1 MNKKTLGLLAA
12 VCLGAA
18 TGCGAKGTYVG
29 LGYTASFTATQATV
43 NVAVAAFD
51 NAGKIVNARLDV
63 VQIPLAVSEVTKD
76 DVTTKVAGIDT
87 TKNPDLLS
95 KVELGLDY
103 GMLGTSS
110 KNGIGKEVYEQ
121 IEAFAKWTVG
131 KTVDEVVAGTP
142 GAGHGV
148 AVNEELATSVTITVD
163 DFEAAL
169 KDAFENKVAAK
180 ASAANAGVGIFVE
193 MYGANELTTYIA
205 GAVTDKK
212 GVVEAAQLDNVVF
225 PLTTKEETK
234 DGVTSTVA
242 ALADSKYVVN
252 GEIISKKK
260 LGTGY
265 GMAGKVDGD
274 GDGVKLEWNEQAA
287 AIENYVVGKD
297 AAAISAMTYTDGKNA
312 DLVAVDATIKTESIM
327 KAVAEAVSY
336 STKDV
341 ITAKPNA

>member
-12 VCLGAA
+12 VCLGTA

-29 LGYTASFTATQATV
+29 LGYTATFSATQATV

-63 VQIPLAVSEVTKD
+63 VQIPLTVTGEGEAA
-76 DVTTKVAGIDT
+76 VAGIDSS
-87 TKNPDLLS
+87 KNAGLLS

-103 GMLGTSS
+103 NMKGASFI
-110 KNGIGKEVYEQ
+110 KKEVYEQ
-121 IEAFAKWTVG
+121 IESFADFVVG
-131 KTVDEVVAGTP
+131 KTIDDVVAATVNPGHSKDGTP
-142 GAGHGV
+142 V
-148 AVNEELATSVTITVD
+148 AEGLEGQVTISVD

-169 KDAFENKVAAK
+169 KDAYENKVAAK
-180 ASAANAGVGIFVE
+180 VSGANAGVGIFVE

-205 GAVTDKK
+205 GALTNKK
-212 GVVEAAQLDNVVF
+212 GEVEAAQLDNVVF
-225 PLTTKEETK
+225 PLTVV
-234 DGVTSTVA
+234 DGAA
-242 ALADSKYVVN
+242 ALAESKYVVN

-265 GMAGKVDGD
+265 GMAGIVDAD

-287 AIENYVVGKD
+287 AIEGFVVGKD

-312 DLVAVDATIKTESIM
+312 DLTAVDATIKVESIM

-336 STKDV
+336 STKEV

>member
-12 VCLGAA
+12 VCLGTA

-29 LGYTASFTATQATV
+29 LGYTATFSATQATV

-63 VQIPLAVSEVTKD
+63 VQIPLTVTGEGEAA
-76 DVTTKVAGIDT
+76 VAGIDSS
-87 TKNPDLLS
+87 KNAGLLS

-103 GMLGTSS
+103 NMKGVSFI
-110 KNGIGKEVYEQ
+110 KKEVYEQ
-121 IEAFAKWTVG
+121 IESFADFVVG
-131 KTVDEVVAGTP
+131 KTIDDVVAATVNPGHSKDGTP
-142 GAGHGV
+142 V
-148 AVNEELATSVTITVD
+148 AEGLEGQVTISVD

-169 KDAFENKVAAK
+169 KDAYENKVAAK
-180 ASAANAGVGIFVE
+180 VSGANAGVGIFVE

-205 GAVTDKK
+205 GALTNKK
-212 GVVEAAQLDNVVF
+212 GEVEAAQLDNVVF
-225 PLTTKEETK
+225 PLAVDAEGKAT
-234 DGVTSTVA
+234 
-242 ALADSKYVVN
+242 LAESKYVVN

-260 LGTGY
+260 LGAGY

-274 GDGVKLEWNEQAA
+274 GDGVKLEWNDQAA
-287 AIENYVVGKD
+287 AIEGFVVGKD

-312 DLVAVDATIKTESIM
+312 DLTAVDATIKVESIM

-336 STKDV
+336 STKEV

>member
-12 VCLGAA
+12 VCLGTA

-29 LGYTASFTATQATV
+29 LGYTATFSATQATV

-63 VQIPLAVSEVTKD
+63 VQIPLTVTGEGEAA
-76 DVTTKVAGIDT
+76 VAGIDSS
-87 TKNPDLLS
+87 KNAGLLS

-103 GMLGTSS
+103 NMKGASFI
-110 KNGIGKEVYEQ
+110 KKEVYEQ
-121 IEAFAKWTVG
+121 IESFADFVVG
-131 KTVDEVVAGTP
+131 KTIDDVVAATVNPGHSKDGTP
-142 GAGHGV
+142 V
-148 AVNEELATSVTITVD
+148 AEGLEGQVTISVD

-169 KDAFENKVAAK
+169 KDAYENKVASK
-180 ASAANAGVGIFVE
+180 VSGANAGVGIFVE

-205 GAVTDKK
+205 GALTNKK
-212 GVVEAAQLDNVVF
+212 GEVEAAQLDNVVF
-225 PLTTKEETK
+225 PLAVDAEGKAT
-234 DGVTSTVA
+234 
-242 ALADSKYVVN
+242 LAESKYVVN

-287 AIENYVVGKD
+287 AIEGFVVGKD

-312 DLVAVDATIKTESIM
+312 DLTAVDATIKVESIM

-336 STKDV
+336 STKEV

>member
-12 VCLGAA
+12 VCLGTA

-29 LGYTASFTATQATV
+29 LGYTASFSDTQATV

-63 VQIPLAVSEVTKD
+63 VQIPLTVTGEGEAA
-76 DVTTKVAGIDT
+76 VAGINT
-87 TKNPDLLS
+87 AKNPELLS

-103 GMLGTSS
+103 GMLGTSTE
-110 KNGIGKEVYEQ
+110 KGIGKEVYEQ

-148 AVNEELATSVTITVD
+148 AVNEELSSSVTIGVD

-169 KDAFENKVAAK
+169 KDAYENKVAAK
-180 ASAANAGVGIFVE
+180 ASAKNAGVGIFVE

-225 PLTTKEETK
+225 PLAVDAEGKGKAT
-234 DGVTSTVA
+234 
-242 ALADSKYVVN
+242 LAESKYVVN

-265 GMAGKVDGD
+265 GMACIIDAD

-287 AIENYVVGKD
+287 AIEGFVVGKD

-312 DLVAVDATIKTESIM
+312 DLTAVDATIK
-327 KAVAEAVSY
+327 V
-336 STKDV
+336 
-341 ITAKPNA
+341 

>member
-12 VCLGAA
+12 VCLGTA

-29 LGYTASFTATQATV
+29 LGYTASFSATQATV

-63 VQIPLAVSEVTKD
+63 VQIPLAVTEVTND
-76 DVTTKVAGIDT
+76 EGTTKVAGINT
-87 TKNPDLLS
+87 AKNPDLLS

-103 GMLGTSS
+103 GMLGTSTE
-110 KNGIGKEVYEQ
+110 KGIGKEVYEQ

-131 KTVDEVVAGTP
+131 KTVEEVVAGTP

-148 AVNEELATSVTITVD
+148 AVNKELATSVTITVD

-205 GAVTDKK
+205 GALTNKK
-212 GVVEAAQLDNVVF
+212 GEVEAAQLDNVVF
-225 PLTTKEETK
+225 PLAVDAEGKAT
-234 DGVTSTVA
+234 
-242 ALADSKYVVN
+242 LAESKYVVN

-260 LGTGY
+260 LGTDY
-265 GMAGKVDGD
+265 GMAGKVDAD
-274 GDGVKLEWNEQAA
+274 RDGVKLEWNEQAA
-287 AIENYVVGKD
+287 AIEGFVVGKD

-312 DLVAVDATIKTESIM
+312 DLTAVDATIKVESIM

-336 STKDV
+336 STKEV

>member
-12 VCLGAA
+12 VCLGTA

-63 VQIPLAVSEVTKD
+63 VQIPLTVTGEGEEAA
-76 DVTTKVAGIDT
+76 AGINT
-87 TKNPDLLS
+87 AKNPELLS

-103 GMLGTSS
+103 NMKGVSA
-110 KNGIGKEVYEQ
+110 IGKEVYEQ
-121 IEAFAKWTVG
+121 IESFAKWTVG
-131 KTVDEVVAGTP
+131 KTVEEVVAGTP

-148 AVNEELATSVTITVD
+148 AINDELATSVTIGVD

-180 ASAANAGVGIFVE
+180 ATAANAGVGIFVE

-212 GVVEAAQLDNVVF
+212 GKVEAAQIDNVVF
-225 PLTTKEETK
+225 PLAVAE
-234 DGVTSTVA
+234 GAA
-242 ALADSKYVVN
+242 ALQEGSKYVKDGAIV
-252 GEIISKKK
+252 SKKK
-260 LGTGY
+260 LGEDYKMDDYFEACTEDWY
-265 GMAGKVDGD
+265 K
-274 GDGVKLEWNEQAA
+274 QAA
-287 AIENYVVGKD
+287 HIEEFVVGMD
-297 AAAISAMTYTDGKNA
+297 AAAVSAMTYADGYND
-312 DLVAVDATIKTESIM
+312 DLKAVGATIKVESIM
-327 KAVAEAVSY
+327 KSVAEAVSY
-336 STKDV
+336 STKAV
-341 ITAKPNA
+341 ITAKP

>member
-12 VCLGAA
+12 VCLGTA

-29 LGYTASFTATQATV
+29 LGYTATFSATQATV

-63 VQIPLAVSEVTKD
+63 VQIPLTVTGEGEAA
-76 DVTTKVAGIDT
+76 VAGIDSS
-87 TKNPDLLS
+87 KNAGLLS

-103 GMLGTSS
+103 NMKGVS
-110 KNGIGKEVYEQ
+110 KIGKEVYEQ
-121 IEAFAKWTVG
+121 IESFAKWTVG
-131 KTVDEVVAGTP
+131 KTVEEVVAGTP

-148 AVNEELATSVTITVD
+148 AVNDELATSVTITVD

-169 KDAFENKVAAK
+169 KDAFDNKVAAK
-180 ASAANAGVGIFVE
+180 VSGANAGVGIFVE

-205 GAVTDKK
+205 GALTNKK
-212 GVVEAAQLDNVVF
+212 GEVEAAQLDNVVF
-225 PLTTKEETK
+225 PLAVDAEGKAT
-234 DGVTSTVA
+234 
-242 ALADSKYVVN
+242 LAESKYVVN

-274 GDGVKLEWNEQAA
+274 GDGVKLEWNDQAA
-287 AIENYVVGKD
+287 AIEGFVVGKD

-312 DLVAVDATIKTESIM
+312 DLTAVDATIKVESIM

-336 STKDV
+336 STKEV

>member
-12 VCLGAA
+12 VCLGTA

-29 LGYTASFTATQATV
+29 LGYTATFSATQATV

-63 VQIPLAVSEVTKD
+63 VQIPLTVTGEGEAA
-76 DVTTKVAGIDT
+76 VAGINT
-87 TKNPDLLS
+87 AKNPELLS

-103 GMLGTSS
+103 NMKGASFI
-110 KNGIGKEVYEQ
+110 KKEVYEQ
-121 IEAFAKWTVG
+121 IESFADFVVG
-131 KTVDEVVAGTP
+131 KTIDDVVAATVNPGHSKDGTP
-142 GAGHGV
+142 V
-148 AVNEELATSVTITVD
+148 AEGLEGQVTISVD

-169 KDAFENKVAAK
+169 KDAYENKVAAK
-180 ASAANAGVGIFVE
+180 VSGANAGVGIFVE

-205 GAVTDKK
+205 GALTNKK
-212 GVVEAAQLDNVVF
+212 GEVEAAQLDNVVF
-225 PLTTKEETK
+225 PLTVNAEGKA
-234 DGVTSTVA
+234 D
-242 ALADSKYVVN
+242 LAESKYVVN

-260 LGTGY
+260 LGTAY

-287 AIENYVVGKD
+287 AIEGFVVGKD

-312 DLVAVDATIKTESIM
+312 DLTAVDATIKVESIM

-336 STKDV
+336 STKEV

>member
-12 VCLGAA
+12 VCLGTA

-29 LGYTASFTATQATV
+29 LGYTASFSATQATV

-63 VQIPLAVSEVTKD
+63 VQIPLTVTGEGEAA
-76 DVTTKVAGIDT
+76 VAGIDSS
-87 TKNPDLLS
+87 KNAGLLS

-103 GMLGTSS
+103 NMKGASFI
-110 KNGIGKEVYEQ
+110 KKEVYEQ
-121 IEAFAKWTVG
+121 IESFADFVVG
-131 KTVDEVVAGTP
+131 KTIDDVVAATVNPGHSKDGTP
-142 GAGHGV
+142 V
-148 AVNEELATSVTITVD
+148 AEGLEGQVTISVD

-169 KDAFENKVAAK
+169 KDAYENKVAAK
-180 ASAANAGVGIFVE
+180 VSGANAGVGIFVE

-205 GAVTDKK
+205 GALTNKK
-212 GVVEAAQLDNVVF
+212 GEVEAAQLDNVVF
-225 PLTTKEETK
+225 PLAVDAEGKAT
-234 DGVTSTVA
+234 
-242 ALADSKYVVN
+242 LAESKYVVN

-287 AIENYVVGKD
+287 AIEGFVVGKD

-312 DLVAVDATIKTESIM
+312 DLTAVDATIKVESIM

-336 STKDV
+336 STKEV

>member
-12 VCLGAA
+12 VCLGTA

-29 LGYTASFTATQATV
+29 LGYTATFSATQATV

-63 VQIPLAVSEVTKD
+63 VQIPLTVTGEGEAA
-76 DVTTKVAGIDT
+76 VAGIDSS
-87 TKNPDLLS
+87 KNAGLLS

-103 GMLGTSS
+103 NMKGASFI
-110 KNGIGKEVYEQ
+110 KKEVYEQ
-121 IEAFAKWTVG
+121 IESFADFVVG
-131 KTVDEVVAGTP
+131 KTIDEVVAATVNPGHSKDGTP
-142 GAGHGV
+142 V
-148 AVNEELATSVTITVD
+148 AEGLEGQVTISVD

-169 KDAFENKVAAK
+169 KDAYENKVAAK
-180 ASAANAGVGIFVE
+180 VSGANAGVGIFVE

-205 GAVTDKK
+205 GALTNKK
-212 GVVEAAQLDNVVF
+212 GEVEAAQLDNVVF
-225 PLTTKEETK
+225 PLTVV
-234 DGVTSTVA
+234 DGAA
-242 ALADSKYVVN
+242 ALAESKYVVN

-265 GMAGKVDGD
+265 GMAGIVDAD

-287 AIENYVVGKD
+287 AIEGFVVGKD

-312 DLVAVDATIKTESIM
+312 DLTAVDATIKVESIM

-336 STKDV
+336 STKAV
-341 ITAKPNA
+341 ITAKP

>member
-12 VCLGAA
+12 VCLGTA

-29 LGYTASFTATQATV
+29 LGYTATFSATQATV

-63 VQIPLAVSEVTKD
+63 VQIPLTVTGEGEAA
-76 DVTTKVAGIDT
+76 VAGINT
-87 TKNPDLLS
+87 AKNPELLS

-103 GMLGTSS
+103 NMKGSS
-110 KNGIGKEVYEQ
+110 FIKKEVYEQ
-121 IEAFAKWTVG
+121 IESFADFVVG
-131 KTVDEVVAGTP
+131 KTIDEVVAATVNPGHATDGTP
-142 GAGHGV
+142 V
-148 AVNEELATSVTITVD
+148 AEGLEGQVTISVD

-169 KDAFENKVAAK
+169 KDAFDNKVAAK
-180 ASAANAGVGIFVE
+180 VSGANAGVGIFVE

-205 GAVTDKK
+205 GALTNKK
-212 GVVEAAQLDNVVF
+212 GEVEAAQLDNVVF
-225 PLTTKEETK
+225 PLAVDAEGKAT
-234 DGVTSTVA
+234 
-242 ALADSKYVVN
+242 LAESKYVVN

-287 AIENYVVGKD
+287 AIEGFVVGKD

-312 DLVAVDATIKTESIM
+312 DLTAVDATIKVESIM

-336 STKDV
+336 STKEV

>member
-12 VCLGAA
+12 VCLGTA

-29 LGYTASFTATQATV
+29 LGYTASFSDTQATV

-63 VQIPLAVSEVTKD
+63 VQIPLTVTGEGEAA
-76 DVTTKVAGIDT
+76 VAGINT
-87 TKNPDLLS
+87 AKNPELLS

-103 GMLGTSS
+103 NMKGASFI
-110 KNGIGKEVYEQ
+110 KKEVYEQ
-121 IEAFAKWTVG
+121 IESFADFVVG
-131 KTVDEVVAGTP
+131 KTIDEVVAATVNPGHSKDGTP
-142 GAGHGV
+142 V
-148 AVNEELATSVTITVD
+148 AEGLEGQVTISVD

-169 KDAFENKVAAK
+169 KDAYENKVAAK
-180 ASAANAGVGIFVE
+180 VSGANAGVGIFVE

-205 GAVTDKK
+205 GALTNKK
-212 GVVEAAQLDNVVF
+212 GEVEAAQLDNVVF
-225 PLTTKEETK
+225 PLAVDAEGKAT
-234 DGVTSTVA
+234 
-242 ALADSKYVVN
+242 LAESKYVVN

-274 GDGVKLEWNEQAA
+274 RDGVKLEWNEQAA
-287 AIENYVVGKD
+287 AIEGFVVGKD

-312 DLVAVDATIKTESIM
+312 DLTAVDATIKVESIM

-336 STKDV
+336 STKEV

>member
-12 VCLGAA
+12 VCLGTA

-29 LGYTASFTATQATV
+29 LGYTASFSATQATV

-63 VQIPLAVSEVTKD
+63 VQIPLTVTGEGEAA
-76 DVTTKVAGIDT
+76 VAGIDSS
-87 TKNPDLLS
+87 KNAGLLS

-103 GMLGTSS
+103 NMKGASFI
-110 KNGIGKEVYEQ
+110 KKEVYEQ
-121 IEAFAKWTVG
+121 IESFADFVVG
-131 KTVDEVVAGTP
+131 KTIDDVVAATVNPGHSKDGTP
-142 GAGHGV
+142 V
-148 AVNEELATSVTITVD
+148 AEGLEGQVTISVD

-169 KDAFENKVAAK
+169 KDAYENKVAAK
-180 ASAANAGVGIFVE
+180 VSGANAGVGIFVE

-205 GAVTDKK
+205 GALTNKK
-212 GVVEAAQLDNVVF
+212 GEVEAAQLDNVVF
-225 PLTTKEETK
+225 PLAVDAEGKAT
-234 DGVTSTVA
+234 
-242 ALADSKYVVN
+242 LAESKYVVN
-252 GEIISKKK
+252 GEIVSKKT
-260 LGTGY
+260 LGAGY
-265 GMAGKVDGD
+265 GMAGIVDAD

-287 AIENYVVGKD
+287 AIEGFVVGKD

-312 DLVAVDATIKTESIM
+312 DLTAVDATIKVESIM

-336 STKDV
+336 STKEV

>member
-12 VCLGAA
+12 VCLGTA

-29 LGYTASFTATQATV
+29 LGYTATFSATQATV

-63 VQIPLAVSEVTKD
+63 VQIPLTVTGEGEAA
-76 DVTTKVAGIDT
+76 VAGIDSS
-87 TKNPDLLS
+87 KNAGLLS

-103 GMLGTSS
+103 NMKGASFI
-110 KNGIGKEVYEQ
+110 KKEVYEQ
-121 IEAFAKWTVG
+121 IESFADFVVG
-131 KTVDEVVAGTP
+131 KTIDDVVAATVNPGHSKDGTP
-142 GAGHGV
+142 V
-148 AVNEELATSVTITVD
+148 AEGLEGQVTISVD

-169 KDAFENKVAAK
+169 KDAYENKVAAK
-180 ASAANAGVGIFVE
+180 VSGANAGVGIFVE

-205 GAVTDKK
+205 GALTNKK
-212 GVVEAAQLDNVVF
+212 GEVEAAQLDNVVF
-225 PLTTKEETK
+225 PLAVDAEGKAT
-234 DGVTSTVA
+234 
-242 ALADSKYVVN
+242 LAESKYVVN

-260 LGTGY
+260 LGTAY

-274 GDGVKLEWNEQAA
+274 GDGVKLEWNDQAA
-287 AIENYVVGKD
+287 AIEGFVVGKD

-312 DLVAVDATIKTESIM
+312 DLTAVDATIKVESIM

-336 STKDV
+336 STKEV

>member
-12 VCLGAA
+12 VCLGTA

-29 LGYTASFTATQATV
+29 LGYTATFSATQATV

-63 VQIPLAVSEVTKD
+63 VQIPLTVTGEGEAA
-76 DVTTKVAGIDT
+76 VAGIDSS
-87 TKNPDLLS
+87 KNAGLLS

-103 GMLGTSS
+103 NMKGASFI
-110 KNGIGKEVYEQ
+110 KKEVYEQ
-121 IEAFAKWTVG
+121 IESFADFVVG
-131 KTVDEVVAGTP
+131 KTIDEVVAATVNPGHSKDGTP
-142 GAGHGV
+142 V
-148 AVNEELATSVTITVD
+148 AEGLEGQVTISVD

-169 KDAFENKVAAK
+169 KDAYENKVAAK
-180 ASAANAGVGIFVE
+180 VSGANAGVGIFVE

-205 GAVTDKK
+205 GALTNKK
-212 GVVEAAQLDNVVF
+212 GEVEAAQLDNVVF
-225 PLTTKEETK
+225 PLTVNAEGKA
-234 DGVTSTVA
+234 D
-242 ALADSKYVVN
+242 LAESKYVVN

-260 LGTGY
+260 LGTAY

-287 AIENYVVGKD
+287 AIEGFVVGKD

-312 DLVAVDATIKTESIM
+312 DLTAVDATIKVESIM

-336 STKDV
+336 STKEV

>member
-12 VCLGAA
+12 VCLGTA

-29 LGYTASFTATQATV
+29 LGYTATFSATQATV

-63 VQIPLAVSEVTKD
+63 VQIPLTVTGEGEAA
-76 DVTTKVAGIDT
+76 VAGIDSS
-87 TKNPDLLS
+87 KNAGLLS

-103 GMLGTSS
+103 NM
-110 KNGIGKEVYEQ
+110 KNASFIKKEVYEQ
-121 IEAFAKWTVG
+121 IESFADFVVG
-131 KTVDEVVAGTP
+131 KTIDEVVAATVNPGHSTDGTP
-142 GAGHGV
+142 V
-148 AVNEELATSVTITVD
+148 AEGLEGQVTIGVD

-169 KDAFENKVAAK
+169 KDAYENKVAAK
-180 ASAANAGVGIFVE
+180 VSGANAGVGIFVE

-205 GAVTDKK
+205 GALTNKK
-212 GVVEAAQLDNVVF
+212 GEVEAAQLDNVVF
-225 PLTTKEETK
+225 PLAVDAEGKAT
-234 DGVTSTVA
+234 
-242 ALADSKYVVN
+242 LAESKYVVD
-252 GEIISKKK
+252 GEIVSKKK
-260 LGTGY
+260 LGTAY

-287 AIENYVVGKD
+287 AIEGFVVGKD

-312 DLVAVDATIKTESIM
+312 DLTAVDATIKVESIM

-336 STKDV
+336 STKEV

>member
-12 VCLGAA
+12 VCLGTA

-29 LGYTASFTATQATV
+29 LGYTASFSATQATV

-63 VQIPLAVSEVTKD
+63 VQIPLTVTGEGEAA
-76 DVTTKVAGIDT
+76 VAGINT
-87 TKNPDLLS
+87 AKNPELLS

-103 GMLGTSS
+103 NMKGVSFI
-110 KNGIGKEVYEQ
+110 KKEVYEQ
-121 IEAFAKWTVG
+121 IESFADFVVG
-131 KTVDEVVAGTP
+131 KTIDDVVAATVNPGHSTDGTP
-142 GAGHGV
+142 V
-148 AVNEELATSVTITVD
+148 AEGLEGQVTISVD

-169 KDAFENKVAAK
+169 KDAYENKVAAK
-180 ASAANAGVGIFVE
+180 VSGANAGVGIFVE

-205 GAVTDKK
+205 GALTNKK
-212 GVVEAAQLDNVVF
+212 GEVEAAQLDNVVF
-225 PLTTKEETK
+225 PLAVDAEGKAT
-234 DGVTSTVA
+234 
-242 ALADSKYVVN
+242 LAESKYVVN

-265 GMAGKVDGD
+265 GMAGIVDAD

-287 AIENYVVGKD
+287 AIEGFVVGKD

-312 DLVAVDATIKTESIM
+312 DLTAVDATIKVESIM

-336 STKDV
+336 STKEV

>member
-12 VCLGAA
+12 VCLGTA

-29 LGYTASFTATQATV
+29 LGYTATFTATQATV

-63 VQIPLAVSEVTKD
+63 VQVPLTVTEVTND
-76 DVTTKVAGIDT
+76 EGTTKVAGIDT

-103 GMLGTSS
+103 NMKGASFI
-110 KNGIGKEVYEQ
+110 KKEVYEQ
-121 IEAFAKWTVG
+121 IESFADFVVG
-131 KTVDEVVAGTP
+131 KTVDEVVAATVNPGHSKDGTP
-142 GAGHGV
+142 V
-148 AVNEELATSVTITVD
+148 AEGLEGQVTIGVD

-169 KDAFENKVAAK
+169 KDAYENKVAAK
-180 ASAANAGVGIFVE
+180 ASAKNAGVGIFVE

-225 PLTTKEETK
+225 PLTVNEAGE
-234 DGVTSTVA
+234 A
-242 ALADSKYVVN
+242 ALAESKYVVN

-297 AAAISAMTYTDGKNA
+297 AAAISAMTYTDGKND
-312 DLVAVDATIKTESIM
+312 DLVAVDATIKVESIM
-327 KAVAEAVSY
+327 KSVAEAVSY
-336 STKDV
+336 STKEV

>member
-12 VCLGAA
+12 VCLGTA

-29 LGYTASFTATQATV
+29 LGYTASFSATQATV

-63 VQIPLAVSEVTKD
+63 VQIPLTVTGEGEAA
-76 DVTTKVAGIDT
+76 VAGINT
-87 TKNPDLLS
+87 AKNPELLS

-103 GMLGTSS
+103 NMKGVSFI
-110 KNGIGKEVYEQ
+110 KKEVYEQ
-121 IEAFAKWTVG
+121 IESFADFVVG
-131 KTVDEVVAGTP
+131 KTIDDVVAATVNPGHSTDGTP
-142 GAGHGV
+142 V
-148 AVNEELATSVTITVD
+148 AEGLEGQVTISVD

-169 KDAFENKVAAK
+169 KDAFDNKVAAK
-180 ASAANAGVGIFVE
+180 VSGANAGVGIFVE

-205 GAVTDKK
+205 GALTNKK
-212 GVVEAAQLDNVVF
+212 GEVEAAQLDNVVF
-225 PLTTKEETK
+225 PLAVDAEGKAT
-234 DGVTSTVA
+234 
-242 ALADSKYVVN
+242 LAESKYVVN

-265 GMAGKVDGD
+265 GMAGIVDAD

-287 AIENYVVGKD
+287 AIEGFVVGKD

-312 DLVAVDATIKTESIM
+312 DLTAVDATIKVESIM

-336 STKDV
+336 STKEV

>member
-12 VCLGAA
+12 VCLGTA

-29 LGYTASFTATQATV
+29 LGYTATFSATQATV

-63 VQIPLAVSEVTKD
+63 VQIPLTVTGEGEAA
-76 DVTTKVAGIDT
+76 VAGIDSS
-87 TKNPDLLS
+87 KNAGLLS

-103 GMLGTSS
+103 NMKGASFI
-110 KNGIGKEVYEQ
+110 KKEVYEQ
-121 IEAFAKWTVG
+121 IESFADFVVG
-131 KTVDEVVAGTP
+131 KTIDDVVAATVNPGHSKDGTP
-142 GAGHGV
+142 V
-148 AVNEELATSVTITVD
+148 AEGLEGQVTISVD

-169 KDAFENKVAAK
+169 KDAYENKVAAK
-180 ASAANAGVGIFVE
+180 VSGANAGVGIFVE

-205 GAVTDKK
+205 GALTNKK
-212 GVVEAAQLDNVVF
+212 GEVEAAQLDNVVF
-225 PLTTKEETK
+225 PLAVDAEGKAT
-234 DGVTSTVA
+234 
-242 ALADSKYVVN
+242 LAESKYVVN

-260 LGTGY
+260 LGTAY

-287 AIENYVVGKD
+287 AIEGFVVGKD

-312 DLVAVDATIKTESIM
+312 DLTAVDATIKVESIM

-336 STKDV
+336 STKEV

>member
-12 VCLGAA
+12 VCLGTA

-29 LGYTASFTATQATV
+29 LGYTATFSATQATV

-63 VQIPLAVSEVTKD
+63 VQIPLTVTGEGEAA
-76 DVTTKVAGIDT
+76 VAGINT
-87 TKNPDLLS
+87 AKNPELLS

-103 GMLGTSS
+103 NMKGASFI
-110 KNGIGKEVYEQ
+110 KKEVYEQ
-121 IEAFAKWTVG
+121 IESFADFVVG
-131 KTVDEVVAGTP
+131 KTIDDVVAATVNPGHSKDGTP
-142 GAGHGV
+142 V
-148 AVNEELATSVTITVD
+148 AEGLEGQVTISVD

-169 KDAFENKVAAK
+169 KDAYENKVASK
-180 ASAANAGVGIFVE
+180 VSGANAGVGIFVE

-205 GAVTDKK
+205 GALTNKK
-212 GVVEAAQLDNVVF
+212 GEVEAAQLDNVVF
-225 PLTTKEETK
+225 PLTVNAEGKA
-234 DGVTSTVA
+234 D
-242 ALADSKYVVN
+242 LAESKYVVN

-265 GMAGKVDGD
+265 GMAGIVDAD

-287 AIENYVVGKD
+287 AIEGFVVGKD

-312 DLVAVDATIKTESIM
+312 DLTAVDATIKVESIM

-336 STKDV
+336 STKEV

>member
-12 VCLGAA
+12 VCLGTA

-29 LGYTASFTATQATV
+29 LGYTATFSATQATV

-63 VQIPLAVSEVTKD
+63 VQIPLTVTGEGEEA
-76 DVTTKVAGIDT
+76 VAGIDSS
-87 TKNPDLLS
+87 KNAGLLS

-103 GMLGTSS
+103 NMKGVS
-110 KNGIGKEVYEQ
+110 KIGKEVYEQ
-121 IEAFAKWTVG
+121 IESFADFVVG
-131 KTVDEVVAGTP
+131 KTIDEVVAATVNPGHSKDGTP
-142 GAGHGV
+142 V
-148 AVNEELATSVTITVD
+148 AEGLEGQVTISVD

-169 KDAFENKVAAK
+169 KDAYENKVAAK
-180 ASAANAGVGIFVE
+180 VSGANAGVGIFVE

-205 GAVTDKK
+205 GALTNKK
-212 GVVEAAQLDNVVF
+212 GEVEAAQLDNVVF
-225 PLTTKEETK
+225 PLTVNAEGKA
-234 DGVTSTVA
+234 D
-242 ALADSKYVVN
+242 LAESKYVVN

-265 GMAGKVDGD
+265 GMAGIVDAD

-287 AIENYVVGKD
+287 AIEGFVVGKD

-312 DLVAVDATIKTESIM
+312 DLTAVDATIKVESIM

-336 STKDV
+336 STKEV

>member
-12 VCLGAA
+12 VCLGTA

-29 LGYTASFTATQATV
+29 LGYTASFSDTQATV

-63 VQIPLAVSEVTKD
+63 VQIPLTVTGEGEAA
-76 DVTTKVAGIDT
+76 VAGINT
-87 TKNPDLLS
+87 AKNPELLS

-103 GMLGTSS
+103 NMKGASFI
-110 KNGIGKEVYEQ
+110 KKEVYEQ
-121 IEAFAKWTVG
+121 IESFADFVVG
-131 KTVDEVVAGTP
+131 KTIDDVVAATVNPGHSKDGTP
-142 GAGHGV
+142 V
-148 AVNEELATSVTITVD
+148 AEGLEGQVTISVD

-169 KDAFENKVAAK
+169 KDAYENKVASK
-180 ASAANAGVGIFVE
+180 VSGANAGVGIFVE

-205 GAVTDKK
+205 GALTNKK
-212 GVVEAAQLDNVVF
+212 GEVEAAQLDNVVF
-225 PLTTKEETK
+225 PLAVDAEGKAT
-234 DGVTSTVA
+234 
-242 ALADSKYVVN
+242 LAESKYVVN

-260 LGTGY
+260 LDTGY

-287 AIENYVVGKD
+287 AIEGFVVGKD

-312 DLVAVDATIKTESIM
+312 DLTAVDATIKVESIM

-336 STKDV
+336 STKEV

>member
-12 VCLGAA
+12 VCLGTA

-29 LGYTASFTATQATV
+29 LGYTATFEATKATV

-63 VQIPLAVSEVTKD
+63 VQIPLTVTGEGEGA
-76 DVTTKVAGIDT
+76 VAGIDT
-87 TKNPDLLS
+87 AKNPELLS

-103 GMLGTSS
+103 NMKGASFI
-110 KNGIGKEVYEQ
+110 KKEVYEQ
-121 IEAFAKWTVG
+121 IESFADFVVG
-131 KTVDEVVAGTP
+131 KTIDEVVAATVNPGHSKDGTP
-142 GAGHGV
+142 V
-148 AVNEELATSVTITVD
+148 AEGLEGQVTIGVD

-169 KDAFENKVAAK
+169 KDAYENKVAAK
-180 ASAANAGVGIFVE
+180 VSGANAGVGIFVE

-205 GAVTDKK
+205 GALTNKK
-212 GVVEAAQLDNVVF
+212 GEVEAAQLDNVVF
-225 PLTTKEETK
+225 PLAVV
-234 DGVTSTVA
+234 DGAA
-242 ALADSKYVVN
+242 ALAESKYVVN

-260 LGTGY
+260 LGAGY
-265 GMAGKVDGD
+265 GMAGIVDAD

-287 AIENYVVGKD
+287 AIEGFVVGKD

-312 DLVAVDATIKTESIM
+312 DLTAVDATIKVESIM

>member
-12 VCLGAA
+12 VCLGTA

-29 LGYTASFTATQATV
+29 LGYTATFSATQATV

-63 VQIPLAVSEVTKD
+63 VQIPLTVTGEGEEA
-76 DVTTKVAGIDT
+76 VAGIDSS
-87 TKNPDLLS
+87 KNAGLLS

-103 GMLGTSS
+103 NMKGVS
-110 KNGIGKEVYEQ
+110 KIGKEVYEQ
-121 IEAFAKWTVG
+121 IESFAKWTVG
-131 KTVDEVVAGTP
+131 KTVEEVVAGTP

-148 AVNEELATSVTITVD
+148 AVNDELATSVTITVD

-169 KDAFENKVAAK
+169 KDAFDNKVAAK
-180 ASAANAGVGIFVE
+180 VSGANAGVGIFVE

-205 GAVTDKK
+205 GALTNKK
-212 GVVEAAQLDNVVF
+212 GEVEAAQLDNVVF
-225 PLTTKEETK
+225 PLTVV
-234 DGVTSTVA
+234 DGAA
-242 ALADSKYVVN
+242 ALAESKYVVN

-265 GMAGKVDGD
+265 GMAGIVDAD

-287 AIENYVVGKD
+287 AIEGFVVGKD

-312 DLVAVDATIKTESIM
+312 DLTAVDATIKVESIM

-336 STKDV
+336 STKAV
-341 ITAKPNA
+341 ITAKP

>member
-12 VCLGAA
+12 VCLGTA

-29 LGYTASFTATQATV
+29 LGYTASFSDTQATV

-63 VQIPLAVSEVTKD
+63 VQIPLTVTGEGEAA
-76 DVTTKVAGIDT
+76 VAGIDSS
-87 TKNPDLLS
+87 KNAGLLS

-103 GMLGTSS
+103 NMKGASFI
-110 KNGIGKEVYEQ
+110 KKEVYEQ
-121 IEAFAKWTVG
+121 IESFADFVVG
-131 KTVDEVVAGTP
+131 KTIDDVVAATVNPGHSKDGTP
-142 GAGHGV
+142 V
-148 AVNEELATSVTITVD
+148 AEGLEGQVTISVD

-169 KDAFENKVAAK
+169 KDAYENKVAAK
-180 ASAANAGVGIFVE
+180 VSGANAGVGIFVE

-205 GAVTDKK
+205 GALTNKK
-212 GVVEAAQLDNVVF
+212 GEVEAAQLDNVVF
-225 PLTTKEETK
+225 PLTVV
-234 DGVTSTVA
+234 DGAA
-242 ALADSKYVVN
+242 ALAESKYVVN

-265 GMAGKVDGD
+265 GMAGIVDAD

-287 AIENYVVGKD
+287 AIEGFVVGKD

-312 DLVAVDATIKTESIM
+312 DLTAVDATIKVESIM

-336 STKDV
+336 STKAV
-341 ITAKPNA
+341 ITAKP

>member
-12 VCLGAA
+12 VCLGTA

-29 LGYTASFTATQATV
+29 LGYTATFSATQATV

-63 VQIPLAVSEVTKD
+63 VQIPLTVTGEGEAA
-76 DVTTKVAGIDT
+76 VAGIDSS
-87 TKNPDLLS
+87 KNAGLLS

-103 GMLGTSS
+103 NMKGVS
-110 KNGIGKEVYEQ
+110 KIGKEVYEQ
-121 IEAFAKWTVG
+121 IESFAKWTVG
-131 KTVDEVVAGTP
+131 KTVEEVVAGTP

-148 AVNEELATSVTITVD
+148 AVNDELATSVTITVD

-169 KDAFENKVAAK
+169 KDAFDNKVAAK

-205 GAVTDKK
+205 GALTNKK
-212 GVVEAAQLDNVVF
+212 GEVEAAQLDNVVF
-225 PLTTKEETK
+225 PLTVV
-234 DGVTSTVA
+234 DGAA
-242 ALADSKYVVN
+242 ALAESKYVVN

-265 GMAGKVDGD
+265 GMAGIVDAD

-287 AIENYVVGKD
+287 AIEGFVVGKD

-312 DLVAVDATIKTESIM
+312 DLTAVDATIKVESIM

-336 STKDV
+336 STKAV
-341 ITAKPNA
+341 ITAKP

>member
-12 VCLGAA
+12 VCLGTA

-29 LGYTASFTATQATV
+29 LGYTATFSATQATV

-63 VQIPLAVSEVTKD
+63 VQIPLTVTGEGEAA
-76 DVTTKVAGIDT
+76 VAGINT
-87 TKNPDLLS
+87 AKNPELLS

-103 GMLGTSS
+103 NMKGASFI
-110 KNGIGKEVYEQ
+110 KKEVYEQ
-121 IEAFAKWTVG
+121 IESFADFVVG
-131 KTVDEVVAGTP
+131 KTIDEVVAATVNPGHSKDGTP
-142 GAGHGV
+142 V
-148 AVNEELATSVTITVD
+148 AEGLEGQVTISVD

-169 KDAFENKVAAK
+169 KDAFDNKVAAK
-180 ASAANAGVGIFVE
+180 VSGANAGVGIFVE

-205 GAVTDKK
+205 GALTNKK
-212 GVVEAAQLDNVVF
+212 GEVEAAQLDNVVF
-225 PLTTKEETK
+225 PLTVNAEGKA
-234 DGVTSTVA
+234 D
-242 ALADSKYVVN
+242 LAESKYVVN

-260 LGTGY
+260 LGTAY

-287 AIENYVVGKD
+287 AIEGFVVGKD

-312 DLVAVDATIKTESIM
+312 DLTAVDATIKVESIM

-336 STKDV
+336 STKEV